1 MRRLSLTNK
10 KLRNIPRRLKALTRW
25 ADSFEGSFYA
35 ELPLKRG
42 FENEKIPV
50 IESLVEGKQT
60 TPEILAHCA
69 QQLIRAAGYLLE
81 ARPIDAPECWI
92 VANIIIPDMFSSEV
106 CVYTDKSR
114 FLGSTQPFDYE
125 QFRQTRITGRS
136 LASEW
141 GLTVPPGLH
150 EVGFHFMHE
159 DEDGDIFESE
169 HWYYGEVS
177 TTDEDP
183 GGERWKYQTYQ
194 SFRAQNP
201 DSFAA
206 TSVVSGLAPRWA
218 AQQP

>member
-1 MRRLSLTNK
+1 MRRLSLSNK
-10 KLRNIPRRLKALTRW
+10 KLRNIPRRLRALTRW
-25 ADSFEGSFYA
+25 ADSFEGSFYS
-35 ELPLKRG
+35 ELPLDRG

-81 ARPIDAPECWI
+81 ARPDEAPECWV
-92 VANIIIPDMFSSEV
+92 VANIMIPDMFSSEV
-106 CVYTDKSR
+106 CVYTDESR
-114 FLGSTQPFDYE
+114 YLGATQPFEYE
-125 QFRQTRITGRS
+125 HFRQTRIIGRS

-150 EVGFHFMHE
+150 EVGFHFVYV
-159 DEDGDIFESE
+159 DEDGETYESE
-169 HWYYGEVS
+169 HWYFGEVS
-177 TTDEDP
+177 TTDDDK
-183 GGERWKYQTYQ
+183 GGERWKYQTFK

-206 TSVVSGLAPRWA
+206 MLGLDIS
-218 AQQP
+218 QK